1 MIMVSGIRG
10 AGGVAKM
17 IELPPR
23 PEHPRNYG
31 VSNVLG
37 YLKELEK
44 WAVLA
49 EKRIK
54 ELENNLGAWV
64 K

>member
-1 MIMVSGIRG
+1 M
-10 AGGVAKM
+10 KDNK
-17 IELPPR
+17 LPPR
-23 PEHPRNYG
+23 PERPRNCG
-31 VSNVLG
+31 VSEVLG
-37 YLKELEK
+37 YLRELEK

-64 K
+64 E

>member
-10 AGGVAKM
+10 AGGVAEM

-23 PEHPRNYG
+23 PERPRNCG
-31 VSNVLG
+31 VSEVLG
-37 YLKELEK
+37 YLRELEK

-49 EKRIK
+49 EKRIR
-54 ELENNLGAWV
+54 ELESNLGAW

>member
-1 MIMVSGIRG
+1 M
-10 AGGVAKM
+10 
-17 IELPPR
+17 
-23 PEHPRNYG
+23 
-31 VSNVLG
+31 SNVLG
-37 YLKELEK
+37 YLKELER